1 MSKTPR
7 TEKMSNSAFGDD
19 GNGDDYVAYVKARNI
34 CKQIET
40 ELSDLKAQF
49 AEYVKSEKNWRKIK
63 RAENIRDAQ
72 READKLRERAEQTLG
87 L

>member
-49 AEYVKSEKNWRKIK
+49 AEYV
-63 RAENIRDAQ
+63 RAEEKYNPDILAIEKDTNRI
-72 READKLRERAEQTLG
+72 KLREKAKQTLG